1 MIKTTFPLYTYSRLK
16 HALTVTLLLLAA
28 TSLYSIE
35 LHRVTKN
42 VDGTFLT
49 DQEVAI
55 PQTLNVR
62 SKDEAGDYFITF
74 SAGVSGDFSQREL
87 RSGAEVM
94 YYNIYNNSNE
104 RTVLKD
110 LSANPSSSEVLQGT
124 ITTDELAETN
134 GWLSH
139 THSYIIILD
148 RDQFPAAGTYEDTV
162 VTVTLYTGV
171 PGSSQK
177 VDQETLKISMTMNP
191 VLEMAIV
198 QDGAPLDTSDPNLTL
213 DFGTLFA
220 GAVREADLVVRSN
233 SYYGVNLR
241 SEQGG
246 VMSIQDTSDTSTV
259 PYILNVDGAAKS
271 LAAGIDEPVTSSAA
285 PTGIT
290 GEIYDMSVE
299 IQEFGMATEGTYAD
313 IITITVSAQ

>member
-1 MIKTTFPLYTYSRLK
+1 MKKTTLPRYMHSKLK
-16 HALTVTLLLLAA
+16 YAFAVALLLLAT
-28 TSLYSIE
+28 TSLYSIK
-35 LHRVTKN
+35 LHQVTKN
-42 VDGTFLT
+42 VSSTFLT

-55 PQTLNVR
+55 SQTLNVR

-74 SAGVSGDFSQREL
+74 STGVSGDFSQREL
-87 RSGAEVM
+87 RSGTEVM
-94 YYNIYNNSNE
+94 YYNIYDNSSE

-110 LSANPSSSEVLQGT
+110 LTANPSSSEVLHGT
-124 ITTDELAETN
+124 ITADELVETN
-134 GWLSH
+134 GWLSNA
-139 THSYIIILD
+139 HSYMIILD

-177 VDQETLKISMTMNP
+177 VAQETLKISVIMNP
-191 VLEMAIV
+191 VLEMAV
-198 QDGAPLDTSDPNLTL
+198 VPDGAPLDTSDPNLTL
-213 DFGTLFA
+213 DFGTLSA

-246 VMSIQDTSDTSTV
+246 VMTIQDPTDTSTV
-259 PYILNVDGAAKS
+259 PYILSVDGVAKN
-271 LAAGIDEPVTSSAA
+271 LPAGSDEPVTSSAA

-290 GEIYDMSVE
+290 GEIYDLGVE

-313 IITITVSAQ
+313 IVTITVSAQ

>member
-1 MIKTTFPLYTYSRLK
+1 MKKATLPLYIFSKLK
-16 HALTVTLLLLAA
+16 YAFAVALILLTA

-35 LHRVTKN
+35 LHQVTKN
-42 VDGTFLT
+42 VSSTFLT

-55 PQTLNVR
+55 PQTLNIR

-74 SAGVSGDFSQREL
+74 SAGVSNDFSQREL
-87 RSGAEVM
+87 LSGADVM

-104 RTVLKD
+104 RTILKD
-110 LSANPSSSEVLQGT
+110 LTANPASSEVLSGT
-124 ITTDELAETN
+124 ITAAELAETN
-134 GWLSH
+134 GWLSR

-148 RDQFPAAGTYEDTV
+148 RDQFPTAGTYEDTV

-177 VDQETLKISMTMNP
+177 VDQETLKITVTMDP

-198 QDGAPLDTSDPNLTL
+198 PDGAPLNTTDPNLTL
-213 DFGTLFA
+213 DFGTLYA

-233 SYYGVNLR
+233 SYYGINLR

-246 VMSIQDTSDTSTV
+246 VMTIQDPIDTSTV
-259 PYILNVDGAAKS
+259 PYILSVDGLAKS
-271 LAAGIDEPVTSSAA
+271 LPAGSDEPLSSSAA

-290 GEIYDMSVE
+290 GEIYDLAVE
-299 IQEFGMATEGTYAD
+299 IQEFGMATEGSYAD